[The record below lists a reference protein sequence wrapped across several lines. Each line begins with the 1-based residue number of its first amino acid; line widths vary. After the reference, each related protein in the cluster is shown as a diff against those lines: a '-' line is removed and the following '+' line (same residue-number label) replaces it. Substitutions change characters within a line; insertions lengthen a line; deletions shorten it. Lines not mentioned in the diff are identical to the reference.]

1 MSSEDNK
8 EKIPIPFTN
17 QKREHFFRPH
27 VRRSKTVLDYILNSG
42 VTGFRILC
50 QWNLDSGFH
59 LLAGFLIRT
68 PQAKISQIPESALP
82 CMRQFL
88 QRPSSQ
94 FAALFPYKYTKE
106 RVT

>member
-50 QWNLDSGFH
+50 QW
-59 LLAGFLIRT
+59 IRI